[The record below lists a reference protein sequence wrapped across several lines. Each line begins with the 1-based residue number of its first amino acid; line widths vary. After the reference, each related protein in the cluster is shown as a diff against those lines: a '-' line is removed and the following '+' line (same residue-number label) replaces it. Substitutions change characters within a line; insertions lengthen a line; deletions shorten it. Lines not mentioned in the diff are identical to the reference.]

1 MKQTTNAFLGGRSFT
16 LEQDAYQRLE
26 GYLRDIRSRISDPS
40 GDIISDIE
48 CRISDILHQALS
60 SSIMVVTLQMVEMVI
75 ARIGDTSTFGPVLAV
90 RSEPVELRR
99 SRSDRAIA
107 GVCGGIARYFQ
118 LDSSLVRLVVVL
130 LFLFGG
136 LSFWVYII
144 MWLVIPEE
152 SLQK

>member
-1 MKQTTNAFLGGRSFT
+1 
-16 LEQDAYQRLE
+16 
-26 GYLRDIRSRISDPS
+26 
-40 GDIISDIE
+40 
-48 CRISDILHQALS
+48 
-60 SSIMVVTLQMVEMVI
+60 
-75 ARIGDTSTFGPVLAV
+75 VLAV